1 MHPGRLLPGR
11 VAVLERVIRPA
22 RVEELEHEVDV
33 PARPLGAEH
42 PDVAVKLDHLVRQVV
57 ALAMPPP
64 LPRGLRVP
72 RRRRVLL
79 RRLLPELRLARLA
92 LLALLRLLLRRLPRR
107 LRRGALLLGGEPRR
121 LLGVLGGA
129 PRRLRL
135 LDRSQS
141 LRLGRHGLARRLEA
155 RDGGAQERAALPG
168 AAAAPAVRER
178 AVQMLVKLEH
188 RRRRRRR
195 LFSLLRRRAPLLRPS
210 LRRVFVRGKPPQR
223 VVRARGELLDDR
235 QRL

>member
-1 MHPGRLLPGR
+1 MSESEMSR
-11 VAVLERVIRPA
+11 VM
-22 RVEELEHEVDV
+22 
-33 PARPLGAEH
+33 PL
-42 PDVAVKLDHLVRQVV
+42 RQ
-57 ALAMPPP
+57 AD
-64 LPRGLRVP
+64 G
-72 RRRRVLL
+72 
-79 RRLLPELRLARLA
+79 
-92 LLALLRLLLRRLPRR
+92 
-107 LRRGALLLGGEPRR
+107 
-121 LLGVLGGA
+121 
-129 PRRLRL
+129 
-135 LDRSQS
+135 QS
-141 LRLGRHGLARRLEA
+141 MTIEA
-155 RDGGAQERAALPG
+155 SAQERAALPG